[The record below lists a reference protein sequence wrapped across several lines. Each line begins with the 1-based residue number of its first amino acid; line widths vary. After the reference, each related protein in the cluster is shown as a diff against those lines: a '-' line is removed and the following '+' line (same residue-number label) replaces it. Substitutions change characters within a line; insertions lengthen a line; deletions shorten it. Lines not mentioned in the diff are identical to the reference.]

1 MGYENIDTHGND
13 IDEKDTILN
22 FKDLRN
28 TLCDVVLSNI
38 RITWTLFTEVAGYY
52 PLFYDSVDIGG
63 GWGANICV
71 SKLFLRGC

>member
-1 MGYENIDTHGND
+1 MCQGIVLDTHGND

-38 RITWTLFTEVAGYY
+38 RITWTLFTQRLLDTTLY
-52 PLFYDSVDIGG
+52 FMIQ
-63 GWGANICV
+63 
-71 SKLFLRGC
+71 